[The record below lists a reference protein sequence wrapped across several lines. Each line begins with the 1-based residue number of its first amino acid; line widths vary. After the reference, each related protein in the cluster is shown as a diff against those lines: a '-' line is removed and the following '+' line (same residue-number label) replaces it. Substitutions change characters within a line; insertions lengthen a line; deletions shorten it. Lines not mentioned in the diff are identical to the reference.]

1 MAAPIHEGVAA
12 QRRGGGRCTAVAL
25 LWAWI
30 AMVFGSSALLV
41 LAGVAGGPG
50 GARGLQGVLA
60 ATWRVAD
67 EVGPAAKILLIATFA
82 ALVLAAERLM
92 GRRGA
97 GWRYAV
103 NIGLGAAGTLLTLAL
118 IPAGLSRGFGIGLTG
133 ARLDPST
140 LPFYL
145 AGGVLGA
152 VAFTASAAR
161 CRGRVLR
168 ASGV

>member
-1 MAAPIHEGVAA
+1 MA
-12 QRRGGGRCTAVAL
+12 QRRGGVRCTAVAL
-25 LWAWI
+25 LWAWV

-41 LAGVAGGPG
+41 LAGVAGGGPG
-50 GARGLQGVLA
+50 EARGLQGVLA

-67 EVGPAAKILLIATFA
+67 EVGPAAKILLIAAFA
-82 ALVLAAERLM
+82 ALVLAAEGPM
-92 GRRGA
+92 ERRAA

-103 NIGLGAAGTLLTLAL
+103 NIGLGAAAMLLALAL

-133 ARLDPST
+133 ARLDLST

-152 VAFTASAAR
+152 VVFTASAAR